1 MSVDFSVANT
11 PHTMN
16 VANGSAAKILF
27 DLLGYSRSEFDGL
40 WGDLDPADVQRRL
53 ALHEV
58 RVVGAVEP
66 SRESRGVFVDANGVG
81 VGCRVFEAGYD
92 RERLMSYVTRL
103 EFLAEV
109 ALAWGEVI
117 SFG

>member
-11 PHTMN
+11 PLTMN

-53 ALHEV
+53 ALREV
-58 RVVGAVEP
+58 RVLSAVEAP
-66 SRESRGVFVDANGVG
+66 SESRGVILTSEGVSQ
-81 VGCRVFEAGYD
+81 GCLVIEQGYD
-92 RERLMSYVTRL
+92 QERLMSYITRL
-103 EFLAEV
+103 ELLAEA
-109 ALAWGEVI
+109 ALAAGEVI